1 MKSMSLSLPSV
12 PPSRVPN
19 LAVAVAMAAA
29 LLLAG
34 CASMAP
40 PYVQPA
46 LPVAP
51 TFESVPGAEAPA
63 PAGADAALVDWRAY
77 FTDPAL
83 QAVIG
88 MALENNR
95 DLRSAALR
103 VEEARA
109 AFNIQ
114 RSERWPTLAVQGS
127 GDRSRVPVSLSP
139 TGSSFVGSQYQL
151 GVGVASWEID
161 FWGAVRSRSDAALQS
176 YLATDAARRATV
188 LSLVGQVAN
197 VVLGLRELDE
207 RLALAR
213 QTIDTRQESVR
224 IFTRRVDVGATSRLQ
239 LTQVQ
244 TLLTQA
250 QALAS
255 QLEQARA
262 AQAHTLTLL
271 VGAPVALERSAQ
283 ALGAEGFGT
292 PLAVGLPSDLLLSR
306 PDILAAEHQ
315 LRAAN
320 ANIGAARAAYFPR
333 VALTGALGS
342 ASNELDGL
350 LGSGSQAWSFGPTIS
365 LPIFDGGRRSANL
378 AVTQARQALAVA
390 AYEQSIQNAFRDVAD
405 ALSNQRWLGQQL
417 GLAQAALDVQTER
430 ARLSQL
436 RYDSGATSYLDVLD
450 AQRDLLTAQQQRVQV
465 RRALLSSQ
473 VALYSALGG
482 GSRTLASPLDAEVPQ
497 LPPARAPVAP
507 GL

>member
-1 MKSMSLSLPSV
+1 MNTLSFVHPSGAGV
-12 PPSRVPN
+12 RTPA
-19 LAVAVAMAAA
+19 LALTAA
-29 LLLAG
+29 LASLLVG
-34 CASMAP
+34 CTSMAP
-40 PYVQPA
+40 PYAQPA

-51 TFESVPGAEAPA
+51 TFEAVAGAEAQA
-63 PAGADAALVDWRAY
+63 QAGTDAALVDWRAY

-88 MALENNR
+88 MALEHNR

-127 GDRSRVPVSLSP
+127 GDRSRVPGSLSP

-161 FWGAVRSRSDAALQS
+161 FWGAVQSRSDAALQT
-176 YLATDAARRATV
+176 YLASDAARRATV

-197 VVLGLRELDE
+197 VYLGLRELDE
-207 RLALAR
+207 RLALAQ
-213 QTIDTRQESVR
+213 QTIDTRKESVR
-224 IFTRRVDVGATSRLQ
+224 IFTRRVDVGATSRLA

-271 VGAPVALERSAQ
+271 TGAPVALARTDR

-292 PLAVGLPSDLLLSR
+292 PLAVGLPSDLLLNR

-320 ANIGAARAAYFPR
+320 ANIGAARATYFPR
-333 VALTGALGS
+333 VMLTGALGT

-350 LGSGSQAWSFGPTIS
+350 LGSGSQAWSFGPRIA
-365 LPIFDGGRRSANL
+365 LPLFDGGRRDAHL
-378 AVTQARQALAVA
+378 AVTQTRQALAVA

-417 GLAQAALDVQTER
+417 DLAQTAQDVQMER

-482 GSRTLASPLDAEVPQ
+482 GSRTLASPLNRTETP
-497 LPPARAPVAP
+497 
-507 GL
+507 

>member
-1 MKSMSLSLPSV
+1 MKSMSLSHPSGACFRTPV
-12 PPSRVPN
+12 LV
-19 LAVAVAMAAA
+19 LAAA
-29 LLLAG
+29 LATLLAG

-40 PYVQPA
+40 PYQQPA

-51 TFESVPGAEAPA
+51 TFESQAGAEVSVQE
-63 PAGADAALVDWRAY
+63 GADAALVDWRAY

-83 QAVIG
+83 QSVIG
-88 MALENNR
+88 LALEHNR

-114 RSERWPTLAVQGS
+114 RSERWPTLAAQGS
-127 GDRSRVPVSLSP
+127 GDRSRAPGSLSP
-139 TGSSFVGSQYQL
+139 TGSSIVGSQFQL

-161 FWGAVRSRSDAALQS
+161 FWGAVQSRSDAALQS

-197 VVLGLRELDE
+197 VYLGLRELDE

-213 QTIDTRQESVR
+213 QTIDTHQESVR

-244 TLLTQA
+244 TLLAQA
-250 QALAS
+250 QLLAS

-271 VGAPVALERSAQ
+271 VGAPVALQPTSE
-283 ALGAEGFGT
+283 ALGVEGFGT

-333 VALTGALGS
+333 VALTGALGT

-350 LGSGSQAWSFGPTIS
+350 FGSGSQTWSFGPTIS
-365 LPIFDGGRRSANL
+365 LPIFDGGRRDANL
-378 AVTQARQALAVA
+378 AVTQTRQALAVA

-417 GLAQAALDVQTER
+417 GLAQSALDVQTER

-482 GSRTLASPLDAEVPQ
+482 GSRTLASPLDTQAPDLQ
-497 LPPARAPVAP
+497 PARAPLAP

>member
-1 MKSMSLSLPSV
+1 MHLSLSASCAWAHSYIAKSV
-12 PPSRVPN
+12 V
-19 LAVAVAMAAA
+19 LTGAVA
-29 LLLAG
+29 LLVG

-40 PYVQPA
+40 PYLQPGA
-46 LPVAP
+46 PVAP
-51 TFESVPGAEAPA
+51 TFDAVASKNAGLQE
-63 PAGADAALVDWRAY
+63 GADAALVDWNTY

-83 QAVIG
+83 QTVIG
-88 MALENNR
+88 MALEHNR

-114 RSERWPTLAVQGS
+114 RSERWPTLSAQGS
-127 GDRSRVPVSLSP
+127 GDRSRVPGSLSP
-139 TGSSFVGSQYQL
+139 TGSSLVTGQYQL
-151 GVGVASWEID
+151 GVGVASWEVD
-161 FWGAVRSRSDAALQS
+161 FWGAVQSRSDAALQS
-176 YLATDAARRATV
+176 YLASDAARRATV
-188 LSLVGQVAN
+188 LSLVAQVAN
-197 VVLGLRELDE
+197 VYLGLRELDE

-224 IFTRRVDVGATSRLQ
+224 IFTRRVDVGATSRLA

-250 QALAS
+250 QALAA

-271 VGAPVALERSAQ
+271 TGAPVTLARTDQ

-292 PLAVGLPSDLLLSR
+292 PLAVGLPSDLLLNR
-306 PDILAAEHQ
+306 PDIVAAEHQ

-333 VALTGALGS
+333 VALTGALGT

-350 LGSGSQAWSFGPTIS
+350 LGSGSQTWSFGPRIS
-365 LPIFDGGRRSANL
+365 LPLWDGGRRDANL
-378 AVTQARQALAVA
+378 AVTQTRRALAVA
-390 AYEQSIQNAFRDVAD
+390 AYEQSIQNAFRDVAE
-405 ALSNQRWLGQQL
+405 ALSNQRWLRAQL
-417 GLAQAALDVQTER
+417 DLAQAALDVQTER

-436 RYDSGATSYLDVLD
+436 RYDNGATSYLDVLD

-465 RRALLSSQ
+465 RRALLSSH

-482 GSRTLASPLDAEVPQ
+482 GSRTLASPLDAQAPEPKA
-497 LPPARAPVAP
+497 LSTPVAP
-507 GL
+507 GR

>member
-1 MKSMSLSLPSV
+1 MKYMFLLHPSGACFRTPV
-12 PPSRVPN
+12 LV
-19 LAVAVAMAAA
+19 LAAA
-29 LLLAG
+29 LASMLAG
-34 CASMAP
+34 CGSMAP
-40 PYVQPA
+40 PYEQPV
-46 LPVAP
+46 LPVAH
-51 TFESVPGAEAPA
+51 TFESQT
-63 PAGADAALVDWRAY
+63 GADAPAQEGANAALVYWRAY

-83 QAVIG
+83 QAVMG

-114 RSERWPTLAVQGS
+114 RSERWPTLAAQGS
-127 GDRSRVPVSLSP
+127 GDRSRVPGSLSP

-292 PLAVGLPSDLLLSR
+292 PLAVGLSSDLLLSR

-450 AQRDLLTAQQQRVQV
+450 AQRDLLTVQQQRVQV